1 MDLLFS
7 TASTILGSPDSN
19 QSALAL
25 SPEPSLAYRRKRRIT
40 YEDLGHTVRDLHDN
54 SDPRVTKF
62 IRLLS
67 RNVRSFCL
75 KEFFYS
81 TIDAN
86 YYNENEFISCL
97 GMLGLEHV
105 QSMTRYEWSVVKSVM
120 GVEIGRPRRFSAAFL
135 ESERIKLKDYRRERR
150 HNKAA
155 SSISIGDTVT
165 VCDMKT
171 KTIARGLV
179 ISTVEAMGR
188 KKVKGDESDSDYE
201 FKDSYL
207 VQLERPELGIEIY
220 DDVDI
225 AVIQAG
231 IVVRQD
237 VPQPVSPFNFMS
249 LGSLNGI
256 ASGPPR
262 AQGQR
267 NGKNSQSKATF
278 TQSTDNSS
286 ETADSTPD
294 SSQCMEDN
302 GDDNENTDWGEAGP
316 SLYPPSSRQ
325 SSSFGAPRDRDN
337 QSEDIK
343 EESKELILKRC
354 ADAVQK
360 VWPDCLAEAERC
372 VEKELDIMIK
382 TRNEIE
388 KAGGS
393 GVQDGNGVQEIRM
406 MSDSRFKDLMVRCIG
421 GLLLLRDTK
430 GKWLPQYAEPVLVAV
445 ASGICEGGSVQ
456 DYRLMM
462 NNLGVILSNI

>member
-7 TASTILGSPDSN
+7 TASTILGSPDSS
-19 QSALAL
+19 QSASAL

-188 KKVKGDESDSDYE
+188 KKVKSDEKDSDYE

-231 IVVRQD
+231 IIVRQEI
-237 VPQPVSPFNFMS
+237 PQTAPPFHYMS
-249 LGSLNGI
+249 LGSLNGT
-256 ASGPPR
+256 SSRQPR
-262 AQGQR
+262 APGQR
-267 NGKNSQSKATF
+267 NGKNGQSKATF

-294 SSQCMEDN
+294 SSQCMEDT
-302 GDDNENTDWGEAGP
+302 GDENDNTDWGETG
-316 SLYPPSSRQ
+316 SSQKYPPSVRQ
-325 SSSFGAPRDRDN
+325 SSTFGARDM
-337 QSEDIK
+337 QPEELK

-360 VWPDCLAEAERC
+360 VWPHCLAEAERC
-372 VEKELDIMIK
+372 VERELDIMMRGRAESVTAGGDELKDDNEQIK
-382 TRNEIE
+382 T
-388 KAGGS
+388 
-393 GVQDGNGVQEIRM
+393 

-430 GKWLPQYAEPVLVAV
+430 GKWQPQYAEPVLVAV

-462 NNLGVILSNI
+462 SNLGVILSTI

>member
-1 MDLLFS
+1 M
-7 TASTILGSPDSN
+7 
-19 QSALAL
+19 
-25 SPEPSLAYRRKRRIT
+25 
-40 YEDLGHTVRDLHDN
+40 
-54 SDPRVTKF
+54 
-62 IRLLS
+62 
-67 RNVRSFCL
+67 

-97 GMLGLEHV
+97 GMLGLDHLH
-105 QSMTRYEWSVVKSVM
+105 SMTRYEWSVVKSVM

-165 VCDMKT
+165 VCDIKT

-188 KKVKGDESDSDYE
+188 KKVRGDEKDSDYE

-237 VPQPVSPFNFMS
+237 IPQTVSPFNCMS
-249 LGSLNGI
+249 FGSLNGTS
-256 ASGPPR
+256 SGQPR
-262 AQGQR
+262 TQGQR
-267 NGKNSQSKATF
+267 NGKNSQNKAMF

-294 SSQCMEDN
+294 SSQCMEDT
-302 GDDNENTDWGEAGP
+302 GDESYNTDWGETG
-316 SLYPPSSRQ
+316 SFQTNTQSSRQ
-325 SSSFGAPRDRDN
+325 SSSFGARDS
-337 QSEDIK
+337 QTGEDLK

-372 VEKELDIMIK
+372 IERELDIMIK
-382 TRNEIE
+382 GRAQIGR
-388 KAGGS
+388 ADGS
-393 GVQDGNGVQEIRM
+393 GLRDANDGIKL

-430 GKWLPQYAEPVLVAV
+430 GKWQPQYAEPVLVAV

-462 NNLGVILSNI
+462 SNLGVILSNI